1 MSNLIEKVEWN
12 MPNQKIK
19 EQLYVYGE
27 ADVTANLA
35 MQEPLKKLYQYQQ
48 LLQKVDIKLLELY
61 EQLEHHFDNAME
73 STAIEAQIKILKE
86 IKSEIINFC

>member
-1 MSNLIEKVEWN
+1 MSNLVEKVEWN

-27 ADVTANLA
+27 ADVAANLV

-61 EQLEHHFDNAME
+61 EQLEHHFDNVME

-86 IKSEIINFC
+86 IKSEIINLY